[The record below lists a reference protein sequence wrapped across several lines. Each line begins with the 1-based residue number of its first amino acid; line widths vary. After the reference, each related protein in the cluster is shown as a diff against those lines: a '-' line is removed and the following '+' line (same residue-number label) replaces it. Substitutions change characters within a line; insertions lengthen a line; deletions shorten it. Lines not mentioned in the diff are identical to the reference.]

1 MALEKVQKAIEQF
14 EYSTELDFMIFHS
27 EKEKDQAIIKAIQ
40 TLKKS
45 VDESLQESTITKQEG
60 IIMSKRSFKK
70 FKHRKYTKKYKG
82 KIKPFR

>member
-27 EKEKDQAIIKAIQ
+27 QKEKEHAIIKAIQ

-45 VDESLQESTITKQEG
+45 VDESLQESTITKHEG
-60 IIMSKRSFKK
+60 NIMSKRSFNKLTK
-70 FKHRKYTKKYKG
+70 RKYTKKYKG
-82 KIKPFR
+82 KMKVK